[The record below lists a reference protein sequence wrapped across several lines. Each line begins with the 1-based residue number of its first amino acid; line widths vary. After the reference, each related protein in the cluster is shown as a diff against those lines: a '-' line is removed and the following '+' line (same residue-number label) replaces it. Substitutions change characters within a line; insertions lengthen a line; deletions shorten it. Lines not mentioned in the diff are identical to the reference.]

1 MNKTGGLLDLIV
13 LMIVGFVATLFFV
26 GWIYANNQLTDT
38 LLSIESPS
46 ANITQ
51 ATEATFVK
59 INEALG
65 GLKWLA
71 AAMIFGSIIAIM
83 VSNFLV
89 KAHPVFL
96 MPYLLF
102 VIISIVFSAYIS
114 NAYEDILSGGILAST
129 LQEFSFVNFFFLNLP
144 IWITV
149 IGVMGAIM
157 LFIGVTVDKELGGSL
172 G

>member
-1 MNKTGGLLDLIV
+1 MNKIGGLLDLIV

-26 GWIYANNQLTDT
+26 GWIFANNQLTDT
-38 LLSIESPS
+38 LLTIERPS

-89 KAHPVFL
+89 KAHSVFL
-96 MPYLLF
+96 VPYMLF
-102 VIISIVFSAYIS
+102 VIISVVFSAYIS
-114 NAYEDILSGGILAST
+114 NAYEDILSGGILSST
-129 LQEFSFVNFFFLNLP
+129 MQDFTFVNFFFLNLK
-144 IWITV
+144 
-149 IGVMGAIM
+149 
-157 LFIGVTVDKELGGSL
+157 VTNHSIR
-172 G
+172 